1 MLKLRRI
8 LKILLIGFSTLAV
21 VIVIGGFLLYKNAVY
36 TVNINEYPEY
46 NHLPLHTWAQVD
58 LSDKTQCSDGS
69 DYYLYTRRG
78 DSSNLL
84 IHFAG
89 GGAAW
94 DAETSSEPISITHL
108 TGYYFP
114 FIWEIIHATLDGIF
128 KQDSP
133 DNPFRD
139 WSEVYIPYCTADF
152 DIGAASPNYTL
163 DDGSIFTIHHNG
175 RQNVTEAMDWVFE
188 TFQRPD
194 KVLISGESAG
204 GFATVFWTPTVA
216 QHYTNSDIYQ
226 LADGVY
232 LNTPLWPEI
241 VNKVWQADILE
252 NFGFEVSNDIAA
264 TAFLYDAQT
273 AAPNVTYLH
282 INTVYDQVLLH
293 FNAKLNN
300 VTNDSAYR
308 ENWSQELRASMRN
321 LATQLPNY
329 YFYLTDYE
337 LDEKTGT
344 TPHTSISSPL
354 FYQITKDTISL
365 PDWLKRI
372 IIDGERLSVG
382 GELLQ

>member
-1 MLKLRRI
+1 MLCSSFTHD
-8 LKILLIGFSTLAV
+8 FSHN
-21 VIVIGGFLLYKNAVY
+21 YSD
-36 TVNINEYPEY
+36 
-46 NHLPLHTWAQVD
+46 LPLSAWARVD

-78 DSSNLL
+78 SSNNLL
-84 IHFAG
+84 IYFSG

-94 DAETSSEPISITHL
+94 DAETSSQPITITHL
-108 TGYYFP
+108 DSGFYFP

-128 KQDSP
+128 KQDNP

-152 DIGAASPNYTL
+152 DIGAASPSYTL
-163 DDGSIFTIHHNG
+163 DDGSIFTIQHNG
-175 RQNVTEAMDWVFE
+175 RQNVTEALNWVFN
-188 TFQRPD
+188 TFQQPD
-194 KVLISGESAG
+194 KVLVSGESAG
-204 GFATVFWTPTVA
+204 GFATVFWTPTVT

-232 LNTPLWPEI
+232 LDTPLWPDI
-241 VNKVWQADILE
+241 VNYVWQANTVK

-300 VTNDSAYR
+300 VPNDATYR
-308 ENWSQELRASMRN
+308 ESWSQGLRASMKE
-321 LATQLPNY
+321 LADELPNY
-329 YFYLTDYE
+329 YFYITDYG
-337 LDEKTGT
+337 LDDKTGT
-344 TPHTSISSPL
+344 TPHTSISGPL
-354 FYQITKDTISL
+354 FYQISEDTISL
-365 PDWLKRI
+365 SDWLKRI
-372 IIDGERLSVG
+372 IINGERLSVG
-382 GELLQ
+382 GGLLR